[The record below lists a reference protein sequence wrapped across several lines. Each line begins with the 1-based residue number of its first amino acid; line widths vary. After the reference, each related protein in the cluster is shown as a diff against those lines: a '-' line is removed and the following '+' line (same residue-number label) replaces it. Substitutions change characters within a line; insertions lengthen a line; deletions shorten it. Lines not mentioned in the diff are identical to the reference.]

1 MSLQDTKNN
10 KPKKSGHKSLLF
22 SLWEKLSGGGKELA
36 EKEELTKQEQ
46 KTAPSQEQEGEE
58 KPIQPE
64 ELAYEKTPA
73 PPEFMEYYLLYCQ
86 AQGQEAQKSTAEDF
100 CTGDAPEAQQLKR
113 IFSQVESKASAV
125 MKQHR
130 KQAQLAL
137 RQAELR
143 LKELNEEPVKKP
155 TLEEIEES
163 LPVDGQVLIFAAP
176 DLSAAWGLM
185 LPPLWDGLPIT
196 REEVL
201 DALEKQSIF
210 FGVDQE
216 AAAWLTAPENA
227 LSLRQLAACVPPEPG
242 VDGKTI
248 EYFPRTVGTPQILEN
263 EQGIVDFDNLNWLTH
278 IDAGTVICDIVHP
291 TQGKPGTNIQGNPIR
306 PYNGKKVA
314 LPQGENVVLNED
326 RTKLISKID
335 GQISFRGGKF
345 HVNNVI
351 NISGDV
357 DLSTGSINVQGDV
370 IISGNVMAGFT
381 VTASGNVTIGG
392 LAENCQITAGG
403 SVIVNRGMNGNVT
416 GSITAGKDIVCKY
429 MENATVLAE
438 GEIRMDCIVNC
449 DVSAKGKVIVNTG
462 RGSIIGGIV
471 RSMGGIEAKTIG
483 NIAGRLTTLSI
494 GAIPSFLEEKALIEE
509 RLMDIQQE
517 IDMQGD
523 TGRASL
529 LKLKIKPLEKALEE
543 MEFEEAA
550 AAQKRIVAGTLYPM
564 AQVTIN
570 NVNKTIADS
579 YSPCRIYWD
588 SKEGIIKIAN
598 F

>member
-125 MKQHR
+125 IKQHR

-357 DLSTGSINVQGDV
+357 DLSTGSI
-370 IISGNVMAGFT
+370 
-381 VTASGNVTIGG
+381 
-392 LAENCQITAGG
+392 
-403 SVIVNRGMNGNVT
+403 
-416 GSITAGKDIVCKY
+416 TAGKDIVCKY

>member
-125 MKQHR
+125 IKQHR

-196 REEVL
+196 RWEVL

-392 LAENCQITAGG
+392 LAEN
-403 SVIVNRGMNGNVT
+403 
-416 GSITAGKDIVCKY
+416 
-429 MENATVLAE
+429 
-438 GEIRMDCIVNC
+438 
-449 DVSAKGKVIVNTG
+449 AKLQPV
-462 RGSIIGGIV
+462 V
-471 RSMGGIEAKTIG
+471 R
-483 NIAGRLTTLSI
+483 
-494 GAIPSFLEEKALIEE
+494 
-509 RLMDIQQE
+509 
-517 IDMQGD
+517 
-523 TGRASL
+523 
-529 LKLKIKPLEKALEE
+529 
-543 MEFEEAA
+543 
-550 AAQKRIVAGTLYPM
+550 
-564 AQVTIN
+564 
-570 NVNKTIADS
+570 
-579 YSPCRIYWD
+579 
-588 SKEGIIKIAN
+588 
-598 F
+598 